1 MSAAV
6 CCEKD
11 IGKGIVKGHHQNP
24 DWKMGNGEQRMLW
37 RNDSKNAWDNA
48 PENALGNAWG
58 NALRVLQQSFLQ

>member
-1 MSAAV
+1 
-6 CCEKD
+6 
-11 IGKGIVKGHHQNP
+11 
-24 DWKMGNGEQRMLW
+24 MGNGEQRMFW